1 MTKQLASLRVTRS
14 GVLQA
19 YLDAKER
26 GIDYDE
32 NERIYQALPN
42 ITMQDIVNFEQKNMA
57 RKPYRYVILGDEKNL
72 NMEALQKIGNIK
84 RLSTEE
90 IFGY

>member
-1 MTKQLASLRVTRS
+1 MKQLASLRVTRS

-19 YLDAKER
+19 YLKAKER

-32 NERIYQALPN
+32 NERIYQALPS
-42 ITMQDIVNFEQKNMA
+42 ITMQDIVNFEQNNMA

-72 NMEALQKIGNIK
+72 NMEALRKIGKVK
-84 RLSTEE
+84 RLSTQE